1 MLSNATHKGPHT
13 VWFQLCEM
21 SRTGKFREKDSR
33 LVVARVLGEGREWGA
48 TANGYGGSFGGD
60 ENVLKLDSGDAC
72 TTLSVMWNTSPENC
86 YKIL

>member
-1 MLSNATHKGPHT
+1 M
-13 VWFQLCEM
+13 
-21 SRTGKFREKDSR
+21 EKESR

-72 TTLSVMWNTSPENC
+72 TTLSVM
-86 YKIL
+86 